1 MPDENMVASAT
12 ERFEIALHT
21 SAGQVT
27 AAVDVPTGFVPVS
40 AIVPLMHRLGGEA
53 QALELTRLSEQG
65 KAPSCQRGCAACCRM
80 LVPISAPEAFALRDW
95 IRSCPIDQQT
105 RISARLHDVK
115 AQLLSHGLW
124 PRLAEFSEEGRQVD
138 DQILEDVN
146 RAYYALRIPCP
157 FLEDEE
163 CTIYEHRPAACRE
176 LLVLSPPDR
185 CADVIKNPVE
195 PVPVPIQM
203 STVLGLLW
211 QELATTSTRLIP
223 LPLILEWAER
233 HEQEREQTWGGTQL
247 FDQALE
253 KLWRFLSQS
262 VSGNSTS
269 NVR

>member
-1 MPDENMVASAT
+1 MPEENMGTSAT

-21 SAGQVT
+21 TAGQVT

-53 QALELTRLSEQG
+53 QAIELARLGEQG
-65 KAPSCQRGCAACCRM
+65 KAPSCQKGCAACCRM
-80 LVPISAPEAFALRDW
+80 LVPLSAPEAFALRDW

-115 AQLLSHGLW
+115 AQLLSKGLW
-124 PRLAEFSEEGRQVD
+124 PQLTELCEEGTDVN
-138 DQILEDVN
+138 DQFLEQVN

-157 FLEDEE
+157 FLMDEE
-163 CTIYEHRPAACRE
+163 CTIYEQRPAACRE
-176 LLVLSPPDR
+176 LLVTSPPDR
-185 CADVIKNPVE
+185 CDDVIANPVE

-211 QELATTSTRLIP
+211 QELAKTSTRLIP

-233 HEQEREQTWGGTQL
+233 HERAREQTWQGSQL

-262 VSGNSTS
+262 GSGNSIG